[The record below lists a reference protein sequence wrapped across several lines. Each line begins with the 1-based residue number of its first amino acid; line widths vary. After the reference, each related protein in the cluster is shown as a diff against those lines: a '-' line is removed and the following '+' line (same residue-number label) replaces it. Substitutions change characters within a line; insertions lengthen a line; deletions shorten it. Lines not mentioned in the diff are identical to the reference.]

1 MPKKNYLT
9 KIIAMLLA
17 VMTCASFMILPAS
30 AATSGGDNTRTIT
43 VQTQADWSRPGTE
56 SITLKQNK
64 CKYTYRAFSWG
75 K

>member
-43 VQTQADWSRPGTE
+43 VQHRRIGHAPE
-56 SITLKQNK
+56 QNPLP
-64 CKYTYRAFSWG
+64 
-75 K
+75 